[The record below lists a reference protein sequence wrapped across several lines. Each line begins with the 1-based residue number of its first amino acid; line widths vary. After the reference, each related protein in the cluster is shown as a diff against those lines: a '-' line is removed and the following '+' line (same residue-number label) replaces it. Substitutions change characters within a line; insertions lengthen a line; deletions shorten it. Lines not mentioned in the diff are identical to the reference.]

1 MSVECS
7 FKWSTLV
14 TGQKQGTVYFPSA
27 SSCQR
32 QLQTLQSVSVHRH
45 YLNVSDQFSAPGL
58 FTSRERT
65 PLFPNGKI
73 GEWDTMGP
81 DFSEKGKIAC
91 PCRAPNRGSSI
102 IRTTLFRRSFKYRS
116 LLNCLLGSYIILG
129 GHTTAN
135 I

>member
-1 MSVECS
+1 MSVECG

-14 TGQKQGTVYFPSA
+14 TGQKQGTVYFSSA

-45 YLNVSDQFSAPGL
+45 YLNVSDQFSATGL
-58 FTSRERT
+58 FTPGERT
-65 PLFPNGKI
+65 PLSPNGKV
-73 GEWDTMGP
+73 GEWDTTGP

-91 PCRAPNRGSSI
+91 PCRAPNCGSFI
-102 IRTTLFRRSFKYRS
+102 IHTTLIRRSFKYRS
-116 LLNCLLGSYIILG
+116 LLNYLLGFYIILG
-129 GHTTAN
+129 GHTKAN